1 MNASKIVGFA
11 IALIAAILIAMA
23 GKSCAK
29 DIAEK
34 NVERHQ
40 KNTTQA
46 PSYHLITDAPVSH
59 DPTDPPHLIEETT
72 EREYI
77 TVTNMLGEVLETIPV
92 TTPEEAL
99 IPTTTL
105 SMLDEYNKQQGELTT
120 SIYEAPYEEIP
131 FVSLD
136 DEGFTIP
143 IG

>member
-11 IALIAAILIAMA
+11 IALIAAVLIAMA
-23 GKSCAK
+23 GRSCAR
-29 DIAEK
+29 DIADK
-34 NVERHQ
+34 NEERRQ

-46 PSYHLITDAPVSH
+46 PSYHLITDPPVQN
-59 DPTDPPHLIEETT
+59 DPLNTPQLIEETT
-72 EREYI
+72 QREYV
-77 TVTNMLGEVLETIPV
+77 TVTNMLGEVVETIPV
-92 TTPEEAL
+92 TTPEEAD

-105 SMLDEYNKQQGELTT
+105 SMLDEYNQQHSELTT

-143 IG
+143 IE